1 MASLLSLLCTP
12 RFSRSRLAPGLLL
25 AALSLP
31 AAATPPPQ
39 LPDSLVRALRTAPTD
54 TDRVKT
60 ALRLSAALAATDTA
74 QAGRYA
80 HQALTLS
87 RRRGYDYGTAYG
99 WLQLCTLAIIRHDNA
114 AAAYYG
120 EQAQRVADALERRTP
135 GAPRLG
141 RLRASI
147 ANNRGNVADHLGQ
160 YEASARYYLQAA
172 TLLTSLRDSR
182 TLLTVYCNLGNSFQV
197 LGQPAQ
203 AARYWRQA
211 VRLGAGPPAAAEL
224 LPVYLQLASWHL
236 AQGRPDSANLALQ
249 SARPLARPGSL
260 YTGEYYGTLAQ
271 YQLAVK
277 QLPAARRAF
286 EQAMPHLAQKGA
298 LGYQAKVLLGLGQLE
313 AQAGNLA
320 QARTQLQRSLGLSE
334 QLADPQQVL
343 ENLDALTR
351 VEDAAG
357 QWQSALRYFQRRQ
370 RLRDTLAGTAV
381 REQINQLETQYR
393 TRQQAQQL
401 QATRQ
406 LQEAQQ
412 VALNQQRQLNTIY
425 LILLALLTVGVVLG
439 MVLLRYRQRLARRA
453 RAQEQT
459 MLTTR
464 AMLQGQDEERRRV
477 ARDLHDGLGG
487 MLSAVKLYLSSIRTR
502 GGLPAES
509 APLFEQSID
518 HLDSSIAELRRVA
531 RNLMPEALLSFGL
544 APALHDL
551 CLAVQQAGAVP
562 VQLTTHGLTPRLA
575 PATEV
580 ELYRIVQELLTN
592 ALRYARAGQILVQLM
607 RHDDELHLVVEDDGQ
622 GFDITTNKPGV
633 GLRSVQARAQYLGG
647 HLQVQSQPGQG
658 TSVSLELRLP
668 AVASAASS
676 PTTSLAYDANS
687 GSTR

>member
-1 MASLLSLLCTP
+1 MALLLSLLCAP
-12 RFSRSRLAPGLLL
+12 RQTCRSLAQVLLL
-25 AALSLP
+25 GLLSLP
-31 AAATPPPQ
+31 ASAAP
-39 LPDSLVRALRTAPTD
+39 LPSDSLRQALRTASSD

-60 ALRLSAALAATDTA
+60 TLRLSAALVATDTA
-74 QAGRYA
+74 QASQYA
-80 HQALTLS
+80 HQALALS
-87 RRRGYDYGTAYG
+87 RRVGYQYGAAFS

-120 EQAQRVADALERRTP
+120 AQAQAVADALQRRAP
-135 GAPRLG
+135 AAPRLR

-160 YEASARYYLQAA
+160 YEASTRYYLQAA
-172 TLLTSLRDSR
+172 DLLLQLGDSR

-203 AARYWRQA
+203 AVRYWRQA
-211 VRLGAGPPAAAEL
+211 VALGAGPPAAAEL

-236 AQGRPDSANLALQ
+236 AKGRTDSAGLALQ
-249 SARPLARPGSL
+249 AARPLARPGSL

-271 YQLAVK
+271 YYLAGK
-277 QLPAARRAF
+277 QLPAARQAF
-286 EQAMPHLAQKGA
+286 DQAMPYLASKGA
-298 LGYQAKVLLGLGQLE
+298 LSYQAKVLLGLGQLD
-313 AQAGNLA
+313 AQAGDLA
-320 QARTQLQRSLGLSE
+320 QARSRLQRSLVLSE
-334 QLADPQQVL
+334 QLADPQQML
-343 ENLDALTR
+343 ENLDVLTR
-351 VEDAAG
+351 VEEAAG
-357 QWQSALRYFQRRQ
+357 QWQAALGYLQRSQ

-381 REQINQLETQYR
+381 REQINQLETRYR

-401 QATRQ
+401 QAGRQ
-406 LQEAQQ
+406 LQHAQQ
-412 VALNQQRQLNTIY
+412 VALTQQRQLNTIY
-425 LILLALLTVGVVLG
+425 LVLLGVLTVGGILG
-439 MVLLRYRQRLARRA
+439 LLLLRYRQRLARRV

-459 MLTTR
+459 LLTTR

-509 APLFEQSID
+509 APLFDQSID

-531 RNLMPEALLSFGL
+531 RNLMPEALLTFGL

-551 CLAVQQAGAVP
+551 CQAVQQAGAVP

-575 PATEV
+575 PATEI

-592 ALRYARAGQILVQLM
+592 SLRYARAGQILVQLM

-622 GFDITTNKPGV
+622 GFDASTSKPGV

-647 HLQVQSQPGQG
+647 NLQIQSQPGQG

-668 AVASAASS
+668 AAVPAPVASHPLTPS
-676 PTTSLAYDANS
+676 NS
-687 GSTR
+687 